1 MSLLINEKLAQSY
14 ATLKWYCSDLC
25 SHKCCVL
32 IAVNVNDDVCFVI
45 KLCFG
50 FHFLFSVC
58 SFSGEQWLS
67 LCPLE
72 TDSFPPMCESN
83 IQELGLALKTT
94 CYLYSSTYCT
104 GCQAVCLMAGQP
116 NMFQPARV
124 KEVSVGVARLTI

>member
-32 IAVNVNDDVCFVI
+32 IAVNVNDVCFVI

-83 IQELGLALKTT
+83 IQELGLSGTEDHLLFIFIDL
-94 CYLYSSTYCT
+94 LYRLPSCLPYGWATKHASTS
-104 GCQAVCLMAGQP
+104 QSK
-116 NMFQPARV
+116 R
-124 KEVSVGVARLTI
+124 S